1 MEEDDFISK
10 TRRKRQML
18 ELQDVGAELVK
29 LSPEQLAHLDLPE
42 NLREAVIACKGF
54 TKHEAIRR
62 QMQYIGRIMRDLDR
76 DLDVGPIAEKLAV
89 LHAPSRRQKALLHVA
104 ERWRTELID
113 DPASMARFVQEFPDA
128 DTQRLRELIDLA
140 REEKRAALPPKRFRE
155 LFHVLNAVLQDHGR
169 KHP

>member
-10 TRRKRQML
+10 TRRKRQMQ
-18 ELQDVGAELVK
+18 ELQDVGAELVR

-42 NLREAVIACKGF
+42 NLREAVLACKGF

-62 QMQYIGRIMRDLDR
+62 QVQYIGRIMRS
-76 DLDVGPIAEKLAV
+76 LDVGPIAEKLAV
-89 LHAPSRRQKALLHVA
+89 LHAPSRRQTALLHVA

-128 DTQRLRELIDLA
+128 DAQRLRELIDLA
-140 REEKRAALPPKRFRE
+140 REEKRTALPPKRFRE

-169 KHP
+169 RHP

>member
-42 NLREAVIACKGF
+42 HLREAVLACKGF

-62 QMQYIGRIMRDLDR
+62 QVQYIGRIMRE
-76 DLDVGPIAEKLAV
+76 LDVGPIAEKLAV

-128 DTQRLRELIDLA
+128 DAQRLRELIDLA

-169 KHP
+169 RHP